1 MVLKL
6 ITDKIG
12 DTTMNKFF
20 QFYVIVDKYGKTA
33 TTITLD
39 TPIEYR
45 GEQVSQFQHG
55 APSGHL
61 RNYRRI

>member
-1 MVLKL
+1 MM
-6 ITDKIG
+6 TIG
-12 DTTMNKFF
+12 YTCNQYDC
-20 QFYVIVDKYGKTA
+20 DGKTA
-33 TTITLD
+33 TTIKLD
-39 TPIEYR
+39 RPIEYY